1 MRWFRVW
8 RARVRVRNLEA
19 AIEWHTGQA
28 QDHQRQLALALRAL
42 RKERADLAAM
52 DCPVQALRL
61 VMGYKRRS
69 S

>member
-1 MRWFRVW
+1 
-8 RARVRVRNLEA
+8 VRNLEA